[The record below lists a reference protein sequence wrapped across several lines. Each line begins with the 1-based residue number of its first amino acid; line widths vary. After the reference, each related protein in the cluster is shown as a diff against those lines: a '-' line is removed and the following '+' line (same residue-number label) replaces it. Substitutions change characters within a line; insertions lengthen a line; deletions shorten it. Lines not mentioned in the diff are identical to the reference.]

1 MSALRASTRR
11 RCPGCNLPGVS
22 LYNINS
28 RTTRVL
34 AAAALKICT
43 ITIKPN
49 DGLALALFVLWILTN
64 DSDATFSFD
73 NFAFLADR
81 FYRRSN
87 LHDESSF
94 LCSLAPRV
102 GEFSV
107 VRKKSTRKSS
117 FYSIAFCSRKC
128 KKFFTYFFIF
138 FCSFSVHFFIS
149 PTGKKK
155 NRRDRF
161 LFSVPPVFYR

>member
-1 MSALRASTRR
+1 MFNA
-11 RCPGCNLPGVS
+11 
-22 LYNINS
+22 
-28 RTTRVL
+28 
-34 AAAALKICT
+34 
-43 ITIKPN
+43 
-49 DGLALALFVLWILTN
+49 LALALFVLWILTN

-107 VRKKSTRKSS
+107 VNFWNAFSFCGLEKSPRAKV
-117 FYSIAFCSRKC
+117 R
-128 KKFFTYFFIF
+128 FI
-138 FCSFSVHFFIS
+138 V
-149 PTGKKK
+149 
-155 NRRDRF
+155 
-161 LFSVPPVFYR
+161 

>member
-1 MSALRASTRR
+1 MTLSASK
-11 RCPGCNLPGVS
+11 V
-22 LYNINS
+22 
-28 RTTRVL
+28 RVL

-107 VRKKSTRKSS
+107 VNFWNAFSFCGLEKSPRAKV
-117 FYSIAFCSRKC
+117 R
-128 KKFFTYFFIF
+128 FI
-138 FCSFSVHFFIS
+138 V
-149 PTGKKK
+149 
-155 NRRDRF
+155 
-161 LFSVPPVFYR
+161 

>member
-1 MSALRASTRR
+1 MYPAVFARPFSFCHLTDRSIKQYYKGFMRSARPPA
-11 RCPGCNLPGVS
+11 GGVM
-22 LYNINS
+22 
-28 RTTRVL
+28 
-34 AAAALKICT
+34 AATCQVSHFIILTAEQRIHA
-43 ITIKPN
+43 PN

-107 VRKKSTRKSS
+107 VNFWNAFSFCGLEKSPRAKV
-117 FYSIAFCSRKC
+117 R
-128 KKFFTYFFIF
+128 FI
-138 FCSFSVHFFIS
+138 V
-149 PTGKKK
+149 
-155 NRRDRF
+155 
-161 LFSVPPVFYR
+161 

>member
-1 MSALRASTRR
+1 MR
-11 RCPGCNLPGVS
+11 
-22 LYNINS
+22 IF
-28 RTTRVL
+28 

-94 LCSLAPRV
+94 LCS
-102 GEFSV
+102 
-107 VRKKSTRKSS
+107 
-117 FYSIAFCSRKC
+117 
-128 KKFFTYFFIF
+128 
-138 FCSFSVHFFIS
+138 
-149 PTGKKK
+149 
-155 NRRDRF
+155 
-161 LFSVPPVFYR
+161 